1 MEIILPQLGLFFW
14 TAVLFLTFFLIL
26 RAAAWKPILNMLKER
41 EQSIEQSLQ
50 ESAKAREEMERLK
63 AEIKSSR
70 DEAERERANIIREAN
85 AIRDEIIAKA
95 RKEAEVAGAREIEKA
110 KTQINSEKMAAI
122 TEIKNQTGAL
132 AVQVAERILRTQF
145 QDKAA
150 QEAFANTLVAE
161 LSNQN

>member
-14 TAVLFLTFFLIL
+14 TTVLFLTFFVIL
-26 RAAAWKPILNMLKER
+26 RTFAWKPILAMLKER
-41 EQSIEQSLQ
+41 EQSIETALQ
-50 ESAKAREEMERLK
+50 ESVKAREEMEVLK
-63 AEIKSSR
+63 SEIKSSR

-85 AIRDEIIAKA
+85 AIRDEIISKA
-95 RKEAEVAGAREIEKA
+95 RKEAEVAAARETEKA
-110 KTQINSEKMAAI
+110 KAQINSEKMAAI

-132 AVQVAERILRTQF
+132 AVQIAERILRNQL

-161 LSNQN
+161 LSNN